1 MTKIA
6 IINDKTGKI
15 ITRNV
20 EISDLIDNDGNQ
32 FSQAVSKDG
41 LIARLRRED
50 GEKVWYLA
58 WWIRKTKKR
67 NEGPQGQNW
76 VPLTGN
82 YILYWPTGFP
92 RFEPGAVKLCH
103 VDTEN
108 LYIGKKYFLGE
119 TPLTDASVWIN
130 INSIV

>member
-50 GEKVWYLA
+50 GEKVWHLA
-58 WWIRKTKKR
+58 
-67 NEGPQGQNW
+67 
-76 VPLTGN
+76 
-82 YILYWPTGFP
+82 
-92 RFEPGAVKLCH
+92 
-103 VDTEN
+103 
-108 LYIGKKYFLGE
+108 
-119 TPLTDASVWIN
+119 
-130 INSIV
+130 

>member
-58 WWIRKTKKR
+58 
-67 NEGPQGQNW
+67 
-76 VPLTGN
+76 
-82 YILYWPTGFP
+82 
-92 RFEPGAVKLCH
+92 
-103 VDTEN
+103 
-108 LYIGKKYFLGE
+108 
-119 TPLTDASVWIN
+119 
-130 INSIV
+130 